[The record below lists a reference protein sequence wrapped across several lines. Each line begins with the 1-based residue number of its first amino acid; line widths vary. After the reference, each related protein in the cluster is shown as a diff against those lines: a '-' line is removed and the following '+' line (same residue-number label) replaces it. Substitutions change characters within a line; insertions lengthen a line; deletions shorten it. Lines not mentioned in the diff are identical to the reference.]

1 MAKKTIAF
9 FLSALLAVSC
19 FPGCSTEIEPVVET
33 TLPSAPKTVSICES
47 LESDGK
53 TLTMDVQVEVPD
65 LNSLEEATLVF
76 DENLLDKM
84 VEELVHSQ
92 YPGLEEGTMDGD
104 RDWSVD
110 TPEQLLFSFSCD
122 DDGFEAGRTGYLDV
136 RRNLSGRDMFDDSLN
151 RWTPYYLTPHIPNNL
166 ELTSAQAETVLSDF
180 LSQYS
185 CFDYEAWNMVACDAG
200 YYQAQMRPLFEGR
213 PVILDQVPFV
223 GACLSAEGIFEFQG
237 IMVLKEQSRKP
248 IEVTYS
254 LDEAVEQFKEDFVD
268 DPKGNRT
275 TLNRIY
281 VGYISESYYDETRS
295 LSPAWVFEYSA
306 VEPHHNTGEEWTQH
320 YTTVYRMK
328 DGNPYYFNH

>member
-1 MAKKTIAF
+1 MAKKITAL
-9 FLSALLAVSC
+9 FLSVLLAVTS
-19 FPGCSTEIEPVVET
+19 FSGCSSETETAQVFT
-33 TLPSAPKTVSICES
+33 QPSAPEKVSVCES
-47 LESDGK
+47 MESDGK
-53 TLTMDVQVEVPD
+53 ILTMDVQVEVPD
-65 LNSLEEATLVF
+65 MTSLEEVTLAF
-76 DENLLDKM
+76 DEVLLDKM

-92 YPGLEEGTMDGD
+92 YPGLKEGTMDGD

-110 TPEQLLFSFSCD
+110 TPQQILFSFSCD

-136 RRNLSGRDMFDDSLN
+136 RRNLNGSDMYDDSLN
-151 RWTPYYLTPHIPNNL
+151 RWTPYYLTPHIPDTL
-166 ELTSAQAETVLSDF
+166 EIPSAQAEKVLSNF

-185 CFDYEAWNMVACDAG
+185 CFDYEAWNIVACDAG
-200 YYQAQMRPLFEGR
+200 YYQAQMRPLFENM

-248 IEVTYS
+248 IEVTYT
-254 LDEAVEQFKEDFVD
+254 LDEAVEQFKQDFAD
-268 DPKGNRT
+268 DPRGDHT

-281 VGYISESYYDETRS
+281 VGYISESYYDEIRS

-306 VEPHHNTGEEWTQH
+306 VEPHHSAGEEWTQH

-328 DGNPYYFNH
+328 DGNPYYYDY

>member
-1 MAKKTIAF
+1 MAKKITAL
-9 FLSALLAVSC
+9 FLSVLLAVTS
-19 FPGCSTEIEPVVET
+19 FSGCGAKTEPVAEST
-33 TLPSAPKTVSICES
+33 QPSAPEKVSVCES
-47 LESDGK
+47 MESDGK

-65 LNSLEEATLVF
+65 LTSLEEATLVF
-76 DENLLDKM
+76 DEDLLDNM

-92 YPGLEEGTMDGD
+92 YPGLEERTMDGD

-136 RRNLSGRDMFDDSLN
+136 QRNLNGSDMFDDSLN
-151 RWTPYYLTPHIPNNL
+151 RWTPYYLTPHIPETL
-166 ELTSAQAETVLSDF
+166 EISSDQAEKALSDF

-185 CFDYEAWNMVACDAG
+185 CFDYEAWNMVACDTG
-200 YYQAQMRPLFEGR
+200 YYQAQMRPLFENR

-248 IEVTYS
+248 IEVTYT
-254 LDEAVEQFKEDFVD
+254 LDEAVEQFKEDFAD
-268 DPKGNRT
+268 DPKGDHT

-306 VEPHHNTGEEWTQH
+306 VKPHLNTSEEWTQH
-320 YTTVYRMK
+320 YTSVYRMK
-328 DGNPYYFNH
+328 DGNPYYYNY